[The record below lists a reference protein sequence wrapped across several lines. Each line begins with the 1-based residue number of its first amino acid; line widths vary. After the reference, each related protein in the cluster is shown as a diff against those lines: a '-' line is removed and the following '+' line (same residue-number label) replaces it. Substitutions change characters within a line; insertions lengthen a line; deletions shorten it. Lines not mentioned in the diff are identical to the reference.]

1 VIAANVPVGLIST
14 SDPLTGSAVY
24 NWTVNLGNADS
35 QDYTVGIVVGGFY
48 TRNNSGD
55 DTVVTVSK
63 PLDAFITGGGYFIN
77 QGSAGTYAGDT
88 GLRTNFGFNVKYNN
102 KLTNLQG
109 HLNVIVRE
117 NGVTYQ
123 IKTNSMTSLVVDPVT
138 NKATFVS
145 KANLQDITN
154 PTNPISLGGNLTMIA
169 TLTDAGEPGNF
180 DTIGFTLWNGTQLL
194 YSSQWNGTQTI
205 EQLLAGGNIVVH
217 SNPNKLEAVTGM
229 AVMDGQHAFTELV
242 SPLTEDTLG
251 KIVQKAVA
259 TWANAPISESQLRE
273 LQSTHFRIADLSGA
287 TLGETLGN
295 TIWIDDDGAGRGWF
309 TATDRS
315 PVNASSFDLLTVV
328 NHELGHILGLEHS
341 SGNDV
346 MHADLATG
354 VRMIPSSNVNIPSP
368 PNWSCFP
375 MLSRI
380 FDDFADKTAH
390 SVSSDPVWTEPN
402 TSTDSFRRKKASY
415 SIEESPLL
423 SDSPVRRKSAYLNS
437 WEKSGQR
444 SSSIYF

>member
-1 VIAANVPVGLIST
+1 
-14 SDPLTGSAVY
+14 
-24 NWTVNLGNADS
+24 
-35 QDYTVGIVVGGFY
+35 
-48 TRNNSGD
+48 
-55 DTVVTVSK
+55 
-63 PLDAFITGGGYFIN
+63 
-77 QGSAGTYAGDT
+77 
-88 GLRTNFGFNVKYNN
+88 
-102 KLTNLQG
+102 
-109 HLNVIVRE
+109 
-117 NGVTYQ
+117 
-123 IKTNSMTSLVVDPVT
+123 
-138 NKATFVS
+138 
-145 KANLQDITN
+145 
-154 PTNPISLGGNLTMIA
+154 
-169 TLTDAGEPGNF
+169 
-180 DTIGFTLWNGTQLL
+180 
-194 YSSQWNGTQTI
+194 
-205 EQLLAGGNIVVH
+205 
-217 SNPNKLEAVTGM
+217 M

-437 WEKSGQR
+437 WEKSVQR